1 MAPVPPAGGLSD
13 AGATG
18 GSGLLAGG
26 SARQRIGTSAEDRA
40 ADHLE
45 AAGLRLLVRNYRC
58 RMGELDLVALDGDVL
73 VVAEVRM
80 RGSRRFGG
88 AAASI
93 TWRKRARIVRATH
106 LLLAREPSLRHL
118 RVRFDAMVIDGAG
131 ADIEWIKGAFDAR

>member
-73 VVAEVRM
+73 VGTSQGIVGRI
-80 RGSRRFGG
+80 RPSR
-88 AAASI
+88 S
-93 TWRKRARIVRATH
+93 WLATP
-106 LLLAREPSLRHL
+106 PST
-118 RVRFDAMVIDGAG
+118 
-131 ADIEWIKGAFDAR
+131 E